1 MAIGFQFL
9 YVFLWSYA
17 TSIQHNSWKL
27 DCHNHVYYLQAQIY
41 KEDFE
46 LERHDREVAHGMYAD
61 LQRKYAYEMGKL
73 EEHHKEKLAE
83 VEHVHQGRE
92 KEMRGVLEEALKKKK
107 NQQEL
112 QAKTSQLKL
121 YKKQVDSQ
129 RDQVCLHYLC
139 VTWHICVFA
148 CIAYFCT
155 FSLFL
160 SAVWTGR
167 SQQRTVEREGQAL

>member
-1 MAIGFQFL
+1 MLLQFSTTAEN
-9 YVFLWSYA
+9 W
-17 TSIQHNSWKL
+17 

-61 LQRKYAYEMGKL
+61 LQRKYAYEIGKL
-73 EEHHKEKLAE
+73 EEYHKEKLAE

-112 QAKTSQLKL
+112 QAKTSSQLKL
-121 YKKQVDSQ
+121 YKNQVDSQ

-148 CIAYFCT
+148 CIALFCI

-160 SAVWTGR
+160 SAV
-167 SQQRTVEREGQAL
+167 

>member
-1 MAIGFQFL
+1 MLLQFRTTAAN
-9 YVFLWSYA
+9 W
-17 TSIQHNSWKL
+17 

-61 LQRKYAYEMGKL
+61 LQKKYAYEMGKL

-139 VTWHICVFA
+139 VTWHIRA
-148 CIAYFCT
+148 FCMHGSILHDT
-155 FSLFL
+155 IFLLLL
-160 SAVWTGR
+160 SAF
-167 SQQRTVEREGQAL
+167 